1 MIKFIVQIILKFF
14 GYRLLRY
21 DKGKIKFDDIL
32 LKIFK
37 NKSLKIVDIGANEG
51 QSVKRFN
58 KIFKK
63 TIIYSIEPSKFAYE
77 FLIANNK
84 NSKNVHFFNY
94 AIGDVTKKK
103 LFYDYNL
110 SVLSSFHKI
119 NKKESSNLKYKK
131 EEVQVITLDQFCE
144 SKKLSNVSILKI
156 DTQGS
161 EEKILKGGSISLK
174 NGVFDIIEL
183 EIIMGNYYE
192 KYFSFLSIE
201 KFLIKFNYRLLA
213 LDRTLNFFKDPRMYC
228 NAIYV
233 RNDLYDK
240 IK

>member
-1 MIKFIVQIILKFF
+1 MKFF

-51 QSVKRFN
+51 QSIKRFN

-63 TIIYSIEPSKFAYE
+63 TTIYSIEPSKFAYE
-77 FLIANNK
+77 FLLANYK
-84 NSKNVHFFNY
+84 NSKNVYLFNY
-94 AIGDVTKKK
+94 AIGDIAKKK
-103 LFYDYNL
+103 LFYDYNE

-119 NKKESSNLKYKK
+119 NKKESLNLKYKK
-131 EEVQVITLDQFCE
+131 EEVQVITLDQFCKL
-144 SKKLSNVSILKI
+144 KKLTNVNILKI

-161 EEKILKGGSISLK
+161 ETKILRGGIVSLK
-174 NGVFDIIEL
+174 KGVFDIIEL
-183 EIIMGNYYE
+183 EVIMGDYYE
-192 KYFSFLSIE
+192 KYFSFFSIE

-213 LDRTLNFFKDPRMYC
+213 LDRTPNFFKDSRMYC
-228 NAIYV
+228 NAIYA
-233 RNDLYDK
+233 RNDIYNK
-240 IK
+240 IKF